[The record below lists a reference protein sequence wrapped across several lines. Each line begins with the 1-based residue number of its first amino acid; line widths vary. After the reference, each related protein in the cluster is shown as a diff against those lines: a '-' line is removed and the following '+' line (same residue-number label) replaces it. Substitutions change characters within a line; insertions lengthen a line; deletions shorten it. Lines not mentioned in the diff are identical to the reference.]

1 VDRSFIG
8 PSGSIKFFTAYWVT
22 RSNRVMTARQGP
34 PQYSTNNY
42 AIYEMASQ
50 PGAPYK
56 QAFPR

>member
-1 VDRSFIG
+1 MG
-8 PSGSIKFFTAYWVT
+8 PGSAKHRFALHRVRDTESVT
-22 RSNRVMTARQGP
+22 P
-34 PQYSTNNY
+34 KYSTNNR